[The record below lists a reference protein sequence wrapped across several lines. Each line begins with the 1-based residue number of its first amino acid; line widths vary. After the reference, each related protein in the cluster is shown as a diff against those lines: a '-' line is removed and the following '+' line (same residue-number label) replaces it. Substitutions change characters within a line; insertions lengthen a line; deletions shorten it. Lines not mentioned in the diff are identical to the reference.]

1 MTRKAVVRVIAREF
15 YMKQIR
21 NYMNTPVVKVITGM
35 RRSGKSV
42 MLEAISDNY
51 EKLVISTDSLI
62 RFDRNG
68 IKHKNIIDFLL
79 EK

>member
-42 MLEAISDNY
+42 MLELIEEELKAQFMSADSIVYICLLYTSDAA
-51 EKLVISTDSLI
+51 D
-62 RFDRNG
+62 D
-68 IKHKNIIDFLL
+68 
-79 EK
+79 